1 MSIVVFHPIKLYDK
15 KKWNFVHLLLK
26 IDLKIWVYSINNPCK
41 KSSLADFDPCWRD
54 TEAAEASDS
63 PHNGT

>member
-1 MSIVVFHPIKLYDK
+1 MTEKNWTLFIYF
-15 KKWNFVHLLLK
+15 LK
-26 IDLKIWVYSINNPCK
+26 IKRKISIKRKTNPCK
-41 KSSLADFDPCWRD
+41 KSDLADFDPCWRG